1 MRNSGKNNFLLI
13 LSGLLMV
20 VSSLWMYSCNPATEK
35 ETGSSEKSISHTD
48 SSITAVPAI
57 AQMPA
62 NNKLSISENIE
73 KTDSLSSFYGA
84 LASSE
89 LTAMLKRNDSIT
101 IFVPNNA
108 AVRKL
113 PAGGFGNLL
122 NPALKNS
129 LLNVLG
135 FHIVKG
141 VYPLSV
147 LSQSATLKTLEG
159 KELQL
164 LVKGNKITLN
174 GASVVLADGQCS
186 NGIIHVIDAVLL
198 PRKPGK
204 LPQE

>member
-1 MRNSGKNNFLLI
+1 MRNPVKSNFLFF
-13 LSGLLMV
+13 LSGLLLAI
-20 VSSLWMYSCNPATEK
+20 SSLMCSCNPATEK
-35 ETGSSEKSISHTD
+35 DTGPSDKPVTHTD
-48 SSITAVPAI
+48 TLKSTVPDI
-57 AQMPA
+57 AQMTTDK
-62 NNKLSISENIE
+62 KLSISENIE

-84 LASSE
+84 LKLSE
-89 LTAMLKRNDSIT
+89 LSEMLKRNDSLT

-108 AVRKL
+108 AVRAM

-129 LLNVLG
+129 LLNVLR
-135 FHIVKG
+135 FHVVKG

-147 LSQSATLKTLEG
+147 LAQSGNLKTIEG

-164 LVKGNKITLN
+164 VVKGKKITLN
-174 GASVVLADGQCS
+174 GASVILADGQCS

>member
-1 MRNSGKNNFLLI
+1 MRNSGKNNFLLN

-20 VSSLWMYSCNPATEK
+20 VSSLWVYSCNPATEK
-35 ETGSSEKSISHTD
+35 ETGPSEKSISHTD
-48 SSITAVPAI
+48 TSITAVPAI
-57 AQMPA
+57 AQLPA

-73 KTDSLSSFYGA
+73 KSDILSSFYGA
-84 LASSE
+84 LTLTE
-89 LTAMLKRNDSIT
+89 LTTMLKRNDSFT

-108 AVRKL
+108 AVRNM

-129 LLNVLG
+129 LLNVLR

-141 VYPLSV
+141 VYSLSV
-147 LSQSATLKTLEG
+147 LSQSATLKTIEG